1 MTYTATISPD
11 YNPNHLAGWYIFN
24 TWVQKQLDIHCHFE
38 LLSSFEEQTK
48 AINSGSID
56 LIYANPFAAATLI
69 REHGFL
75 PVATAEGKQ
84 DETIIA
90 TAEESPLNSIDDLTA
105 GLKIAT
111 TNSPEVHLMGMI
123 MLESADLNSRNCS
136 AMYQDNFVLVAKQL
150 LQGKADIGFFL
161 KAAYENLSGLVTRQ
175 LKVLLTSEINVIQH
189 TLLIA
194 PSLQEHHQALTDALV
209 AMPNNPSGASCLAS
223 MELTG
228 WSAVQQEEAEF
239 MIDLMDT
246 LVVE

>member
-24 TWVQKQLDIHCHFE
+24 TWVQKQLDIRCHFE
-38 LLSSFEEQTK
+38 LLNSFKEQQS
-48 AINSGSID
+48 AIDASSID

-90 TAEESPLNSIDDLTA
+90 TAVDSPLNSIDDLTA
-105 GLKIAT
+105 GLNIAT

-123 MLESADLNSRNCS
+123 MLESADLNSNNCN
-136 AMYQDNFVLVAKQL
+136 ALYQDNFVLVAKQL

-161 KAAYENLSGLVTRQ
+161 KEAYENLSRLVARQ
-175 LKVLLTSEINVIQH
+175 LKVLLVSEINVIQH

-194 PSLQEHHQALTDALV
+194 PSLKDHHQQLTDALI
-209 AMPNNPSGASCLAS
+209 AMPDTPSGASCLIS

-228 WSAVQQEEAEF
+228 WRAVQQEEAEF